1 MRHFFLSV
9 IVAAFLPA
17 MAHAVKV
24 SDPTGDPL
32 ARASV
37 FAANGSI
44 AGVCGDDGSIPDF
57 PASLYPLTIRYVGFE
72 PAVISTPSTTDVTM
86 RPVSYD
92 LPELVIDNKS
102 RNVLHLIGYM
112 REYSTMAT
120 TRDTSLLYSEK
131 VVDFMIPREKVKKLK
146 GWTSPR
152 VLARRDYA
160 LFTNSE
166 GLDSVSNE
174 IDDSFTWSQLVN
186 IVRERIAVPDSLLA
200 GSVRAVTV
208 PGKYSPQMQWRRV
221 GDDYTL
227 DIDMLA
233 DKKDHVWSPNF
244 LKFFGL
250 TTDFAELGTTYLF
263 NDISGDGISAEN
275 VSRSTF
281 GIKALCRGKMLKW
294 ASRTKEPFKLD
305 SYYEFYVTERQ
316 YLTPEEAR
324 EWQDNPPRPSSL
336 EIRAPEGVMPL
347 DAATMRLV
355 ERVEA
360 L

>member
-1 MRHFFLSV
+1 MRHFFLYV
-9 IVAAFLPA
+9 IAAAFLPA

-24 SDPTGDPL
+24 TDPTGDPL

-72 PAVISTPSTTDVTM
+72 PAVIATPATTDVTM

-186 IVRERIAVPDSLLA
+186 IVRERIAVPDSLLD

-208 PGKYSPQMQWRRV
+208 PGKYSPRMQWRRV

-294 ASRTKEPFKLD
+294 ASGTKEPFKLD
-305 SYYEFYVTERQ
+305 SYYEFFVTERQ

-324 EWQDNPPRPSSL
+324 EWQDNPPRPSRL
-336 EIRAPEGVMPL
+336 EIRAPEGVMPP

>member
-1 MRHFFLSV
+1 MRHFILSV
-9 IVAAFLPA
+9 IAAAFLPA

-24 SDPTGDPL
+24 TDPTGDPL

-57 PASLYPLTIRYVGFE
+57 PASHYPLTIRYVGFE
-72 PAVISTPSTTDVTM
+72 PAVIATPATTDVTM

-152 VLARRDYA
+152 VLARRDYV
-160 LFTNSE
+160 LYTNAE
-166 GLDSVSNE
+166 GLDSVGRE
-174 IDDSFTWSQLVN
+174 VDDTFSLSDLVD
-186 IVRERIAVPDSLLA
+186 IIKDRITVPDSLLD
-200 GSVRAVTV
+200 GSARAATV
-208 PGKYSPQMQWRRV
+208 AGKYTPRMEWRRV
-221 GDDYTL
+221 GADYTL
-227 DIDMLA
+227 DIDALG
-233 DKKDHVWSPNF
+233 DKKDHRWSPNI
-244 LKFFGL
+244 LKLFGL
-250 TTDFAELGTTYLF
+250 TTDFSEFYTTYLF
-263 NDISGDGISAEN
+263 NDLSGGTISAEN
-275 VSRSTF
+275 VSRATF
-281 GIKALCRGKMLKW
+281 GIKAYCRGKMFRW
-294 ASRTKEPFKLD
+294 ATGSKEPFNLN
-305 SYYEFYVTERQ
+305 SYYEFYVTDRQ
-316 YLTPEEAR
+316 YLTPEEAI
-324 EWQDNPPRPSSL
+324 EWKNNPPTRL
-336 EIRAPEGVMPL
+336 EIAAPEGVMPP
-347 DAATMRLV
+347 DAATMRLM
-355 ERVEA
+355 ERVNA

>member
-9 IVAAFLPA
+9 IAAAFLPA

-24 SDPTGDPL
+24 TDPTGDPL

-72 PAVISTPSTTDVTM
+72 PAVIATPATTDVTM

-152 VLARRDYA
+152 VLARRDYV
-160 LFTNSE
+160 LYTNAE
-166 GLDSVSNE
+166 GLDSVGRE
-174 IDDSFTWSQLVN
+174 VDDTFSLSDLVD
-186 IVRERIAVPDSLLA
+186 IIKDRITVPDSLLD
-200 GSVRAVTV
+200 GSARAATV
-208 PGKYSPQMQWRRV
+208 AGKYTPRMEWRRV
-221 GDDYTL
+221 GADYTL
-227 DIDMLA
+227 DIDALG
-233 DKKDHVWSPNF
+233 DKKDHRWSPNI
-244 LKFFGL
+244 LKLFGL
-250 TTDFAELGTTYLF
+250 TTDFSEFYTTYLF
-263 NDISGDGISAEN
+263 NDLSGGTISAEN
-275 VSRSTF
+275 VSRATF
-281 GIKALCRGKMLKW
+281 GIKAYCRGKMFRW
-294 ASRTKEPFKLD
+294 ATGSKEPFNLN
-305 SYYEFYVTERQ
+305 SYYEFYVTDRQ
-316 YLTPEEAR
+316 YLTPEEAI
-324 EWQDNPPRPSSL
+324 EWKNNPPTRL
-336 EIRAPEGVMPL
+336 EIAAPEGVMPP

-355 ERVEA
+355 ERVNA